1 MKTVQVCAF
10 HHFFKDAAHSRTA
23 LIYGLERN
31 PTPHPH
37 PLCPEYKSVHSSAK
51 TPSSWVNRP
60 TILNQEKYKLSG
72 PLCGLHSS
80 NTKIPNFSQFDMDYA
95 DRFSILAANQFEYL
109 DGS

>member
-1 MKTVQVCAF
+1 MDLKEV
-10 HHFFKDAAHSRTA
+10 S
-23 LIYGLERN
+23 
-31 PTPHPH
+31 
-37 PLCPEYKSVHSSAK
+37 CPEYKSVHSSAK

-80 NTKIPNFSQFDMDYA
+80 NTKILNFSQFDMDYA